1 MSNGGLD
8 AVSLERKTEGAK
20 SRAKSRD
27 TVPLR
32 GWSPC
37 SSVKAHQKYLQH
49 DCIANEKMQI
59 VIEIKLELYS
69 IPRFFLSRFYG

>member
-20 SRAKSRD
+20 SCD

-59 VIEIKLELYS
+59 VIEIKLELYTVQYTKIFS
-69 IPRFFLSRFYG
+69 LQILREI